1 MLLILTLLPLNWI
14 DTVSAASNKALGN
27 EETGSVAVEYLNEE
41 RTEAEITYLIHAE
54 PKEPVNVIFL
64 VDASDTGKQ
73 STQEA
78 GAVIAGWSG
87 KSSDMVYAYGSNP
100 VKIITYGGEQTN
112 ETNWL
117 ETAAEYDANSS
128 LTQIGGEAN
137 ELTAVDKA
145 LEAIQEVKEMNN
157 HPTVIFWALGS
168 SVNKEAELS
177 DKLTEL
183 DAALGDNGALVT
195 YQYSKTVSNVLN
207 QFADEAKA
215 LEEFYSNE
223 LLVSFSKALFDH
235 HEGTMNLTLSQ
246 NQTMI
251 EEITEVSAEPIK
263 VTLVY
268 GNTEATINQDK
279 KGVIIQTGDFNAGD
293 TLQVKLKVRLNPET
307 MGPECVFD
315 EQTFT
320 TTYYTGLIDET
331 NQNGSITF
339 PEVVLNKSD
348 LTIRYELGDN
358 VTGTVPPN
366 QSAASGTVITLADAS
381 DISKEGYTFGGW
393 IVTEGTYAG
402 TRYSAGESIT
412 MPDENITL
420 KPVWGQT
427 GVFLEVGQV
436 EKAPAKSNQI
446 METAGLNQVLDFS
459 DILINGEL
467 VGDKVH
473 SVTFRDE
480 LLDYMDDASA
490 EDSRKVT
497 VKDRADIVY
506 ARNIAEE
513 GSSVI
518 AYLVEDDKQGFDMYV
533 SAEGGVKAPSDI
545 RALFAQ
551 YNSDTST
558 LGTGWNANLTKIDFA
573 GNFDTSETTT
583 MDALFYGCTGL
594 TTVLG
599 MEQFNTQNVT
609 NISRLFTNCS
619 AIDNIDLSAWDTSNV
634 TTISR
639 LFQGCTSL
647 SNVRLN
653 WSETNTK
660 NFSDI
665 SYAFYNCKNLISL
678 ADTGIESWVL
688 PNVTEGSAVF
698 YNCTQLQS
706 ANLERWNPTKI
717 VNLPWLFYG
726 CENLQEFSLDG
737 WRVPSLLSLQQ
748 AFSSCTKLEVI
759 DLSSWTEIHSLNS
772 LYGTFSGCTN
782 VKEIR
787 IPNIKSGFKTMFFYF
802 TFDECTSLELLD
814 ISGWILD
821 GCNEKVANSGG
832 AFDLTTVF
840 WGNTYPAGPFTLLAD
855 NWEVTVDEVLT
866 NADQKLEV
874 PWYDSR
880 TDFKAN
886 VSINNWNLNN
896 TVQDLSGLSRGWSVL
911 GRKDQITEL
920 KGWSGLSG
928 VTSMEGMLKGQ
939 SRLER
944 VSITEANMPNLT
956 STANMFS
963 GCTNLTEVDLSGWT
977 GMESPAITGMFTNA
991 PANINLTADNDAI
1004 GTAIKEEYEK
1014 NTSSV
1019 RKTME
1024 NAGVKSIGKHN
1035 IQRNTNPTEPKYT
1048 AEEDTSMYGT
1058 IEQPLVKEV
1067 NKENNEIRWHEEE
1080 TPAGTELYLKTTIQ
1094 YVGDIGAKSEDI
1106 NLEVVLP
1113 QGMVPAQEPEVVIGG
1128 FQYIGENTGYRSGTV
1143 EAAPTLST
1151 NEAGRTVM
1159 TAKVGSMYTGTE
1171 IEMSFKVKLEDV
1183 EETGQYKLWDVT
1195 ATTKDKNSTAEDTLR
1210 FWEAVTTEGT
1220 EYPITIESTGT
1231 GQAWTDVS
1239 GAAPGTPITVYTQG
1253 GTVESITATDS
1264 NGTTIDI
1271 SEAEKVRI
1279 AGTMQE
1285 TNQYT
1290 FQMPSAAV
1298 TVKVVFAQSQQ
1309 PQTPGETPQT
1319 GNMEGT
1325 GGMESPRTGDTN
1337 SMVAVIAAV
1346 SICAAGVL
1354 LYMLSK
1360 GKKQR

>member
-1 MLLILTLLPLNWI
+1 MNI
-14 DTVSAASNKALGN
+14 VSAVSNRASGN
-27 EETGSVAVEYLNEE
+27 EEAGSVSVEYLNEE

-64 VDASDTGKQ
+64 VDSSDTGKQ

-78 GAVIAGWSG
+78 GSVIAGWSG

-100 VKIITYGGEQTN
+100 VKIITYGGNQIN
-112 ETNWL
+112 ETDWL
-117 ETAAEYDANSS
+117 ETAAEYDANTS
-128 LTQIGGEAN
+128 LSQIGGNAD
-137 ELTAVDKA
+137 ELLAVDKA
-145 LEAIQEVKEMNN
+145 IEAVKEAKDMNH
-157 HPTVIFWALGS
+157 HPTVVLWALGS
-168 SVNKEAELS
+168 SVNKENELNN
-177 DKLTEL
+177 KLSEL
-183 DAALGDNGALVT
+183 DNILEENDALVT
-195 YQYSKTVSNVLN
+195 YQYSTTVSSVLE

-215 LEEFYSNE
+215 LEEFYANE

-235 HEGTMNLTLSQ
+235 HEGTMELNLAQ

-251 EEITEVSAEPIK
+251 KEITEASAEPIK

-268 GNTEATINQDK
+268 GSTNAAVHQDK
-279 KGVIIQTGDFNAGD
+279 QGVTIKTDDFNAGD
-293 TLQVKLKVRLNPET
+293 ILQVKLKVMLNPDV
-307 MGPECVFD
+307 MGPECVF
-315 EQTFT
+315 EGQSFS
-320 TTYYTGLIDET
+320 TTYYTGLTDET
-331 NQNGSITF
+331 TSNGSVTF
-339 PEVVLNKSD
+339 PEVILNKSD
-348 LTIRYELGDN
+348 LTIHYELGDN
-358 VTGTVPPN
+358 VTGTAPLD
-366 QSAASGTVITLADAS
+366 QSAASGAIVTLANAS
-381 DISKEGYTFGGW
+381 DISKEKYTFGGW
-393 IVTEGTYAG
+393 IVTDGKYAG
-402 TRYSAGESIT
+402 TRYSAGESIV

-420 KPVWGQT
+420 KPVWGQPD
-427 GVFLEVGQV
+427 VYLEVGQV
-436 EKAPAKSNQI
+436 EKAPSKGNQI
-446 METAGLNQVLDFS
+446 METAGLNQVLNFS
-459 DILINGEL
+459 NVIVNGEL

-480 LLDYMDDASA
+480 LLDYMDNASA

-497 VKDRADIVY
+497 VKDRTDIVY

-513 GSSVI
+513 GNSVI
-518 AYLVEDDKQGFDMYV
+518 AYLVKNDQQGFDMYI

-558 LGTGWNANLTKIDFA
+558 LGTGWNANITKIDFA

-583 MDALFYGCTGL
+583 MDALFYGCTNL

-599 MEQFNTQNVT
+599 IEQLSTQNVT

-619 AIDNIDLSAWDTSNV
+619 SIDNVDLSAWNTSNV
-634 TTISR
+634 KNISR

-653 WSETNTK
+653 WDETNTR
-660 NFSDI
+660 NFTDI
-665 SYAFYNCKNLISL
+665 SYAFYQCEGLTSL

-688 PNVTEGSAVF
+688 PNATEGSAVF
-698 YNCTQLQS
+698 YNCINLQS
-706 ANLERWNPTKI
+706 ANLECWNPTKI

-726 CENLQEFSLDG
+726 CENLQKFSLDG
-737 WRVPSLLSLQQ
+737 WSVPSLLDLQQ
-748 AFSSCTKLEVI
+748 AFSGCTNLEVI
-759 DLSSWTEIHSLNS
+759 DLSGWTEIHSLDS
-772 LYGTFSGCTN
+772 LYGTFSDCTN
-782 VKEIR
+782 VKEVR
-787 IPNIKSGFKTMFFYF
+787 IPNIKSGFKKMFFYF
-802 TFDECTSLELLD
+802 TFDGCTSLELLD
-814 ISGWILD
+814 ISGWVLD
-821 GCNEKVANSGG
+821 GCNEKVANNGG
-832 AFDLTTVF
+832 AYDLTTAF
-840 WGNTYPAGPFTLLAD
+840 WGDTYPNNPFTLLAD
-855 NWEVTVDEVLT
+855 NWEVTVDDVLT
-866 NADQKLEV
+866 NADNQLEV

-880 TDFKAN
+880 TNFRAN

-896 TVQDLSGLSRGWSVL
+896 TVQDLSGLSQGWSVL
-911 GRKDQITEL
+911 GRDDQITEL

-928 VTSMEGMLKGQ
+928 VTSMEEMLAGQ

-963 GCTNLTEVDLSGWT
+963 GCTKLTEVDLSGWT
-977 GMESPAITGMFTNA
+977 GMESTAITGMFANA
-991 PANINLTADNDAI
+991 PTNIDLTADSDAI
-1004 GTAIKEEYEK
+1004 GTAIKEEYKK

-1019 RKTME
+1019 RNTME
-1024 NAGVKSIGKHN
+1024 NAGVKSIDKN
-1035 IQRNTNPTEPKYT
+1035 NVQRNTKPAEPKHT
-1048 AEEDTSMYGT
+1048 VEEDTSMYGT

-1067 NKENNEIRWHEEE
+1067 NKENNEIRWHEVE

-1128 FQYIGENTGYRSGTV
+1128 FQYTGEETGYRSGSV
-1143 EAAPTLST
+1143 EAEPTIST
-1151 NEAGRTVM
+1151 NEAGKTVM

-1171 IEMSFKVKLEDV
+1171 IEISFKVKLEDIAA
-1183 EETGQYKLWDVT
+1183 TGQYKLWDVT
-1195 ATTKDKNSTAEDTLR
+1195 ATTKDKNSTAKDALR

-1231 GQAWTDVS
+1231 GQAWTDVIR
-1239 GAAPGTPITVYTQG
+1239 AAPGTPITVYTQG

-1264 NGTTIDI
+1264 NGNKIDI
-1271 SEAEKVRI
+1271 SESEKVRI
-1279 AGTMQE
+1279 AE

-1309 PQTPGETPQT
+1309 PQAPGETPETGGMNGAQT
-1319 GNMEGT
+1319 GDMEGT
-1325 GGMESPRTGDTN
+1325 GGMDSPRTGDTN
-1337 SMVAVIAAV
+1337 SMVAVIAVV
-1346 SICAAGVL
+1346 SICAACTAGVL